1 MVLNCLY
8 VFCVCVLCILLL
20 LLLLLLLTGERSV
33 NLCCCCCCFSAAV
46 DCVFPCCFS
55 LARLFFSPFF
65 LLARFVA
72 TRQCCFRSTD
82 PFAALKTFC
91 KPSPHTPSKKC
102 RCVLGGVLFFFFCCC
117 RCYCFAFLAVSIFV
131 CFSFLG
137 TCPHVRRSSFF
148 LFLFTVNSLTYFVLR
163 RRFAQRCVAT
173 SSKSMHT
180 ALIRR
185 LGAIYLTS
193 FRFLGSGKQSSR
205 RKGLCCYSCDLS
217 IGG

>member
-102 RCVLGGVLFFFFCCC
+102 RCVLGGVLFFFFLLLPLLLFCFPCCQYFC
-117 RCYCFAFLAVSIFV
+117 
-131 CFSFLG
+131 
-137 TCPHVRRSSFF
+137 
-148 LFLFTVNSLTYFVLR
+148 LFLLPRHMPSCKTKLFFSLSVYSELSNLL
-163 RRFAQRCVAT
+163 RFAPT
-173 SSKSMHT
+173 
-180 ALIRR
+180 
-185 LGAIYLTS
+185 
-193 FRFLGSGKQSSR
+193 FRAKVCGNE
-205 RKGLCCYSCDLS
+205 
-217 IGG
+217 